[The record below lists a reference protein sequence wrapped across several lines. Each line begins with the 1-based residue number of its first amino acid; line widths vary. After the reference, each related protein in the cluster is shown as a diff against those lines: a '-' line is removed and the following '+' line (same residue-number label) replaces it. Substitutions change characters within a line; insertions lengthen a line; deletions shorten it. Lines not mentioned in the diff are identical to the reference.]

1 MYSDFD
7 KLIIGGGWRPG
18 KSKKVLEDRNP
29 YNGELLTEI
38 VQANAEDLDAAYA
51 AAAKAQP
58 AWAAVLPA
66 ERAAI
71 MRSAA
76 QVMELR
82 HDEIVT
88 WLVRESGSTR
98 IKSEIEWESARAVL
112 LGAAALPYLAEGHIL
127 PADVAGKE
135 SRTYRKPVGV
145 VGVISPWNW
154 PLHLSMRSVAPALAV
169 GNAVVLKPS
178 SDTPVTGGTL
188 VAKIF
193 EEAGVPWDVLSV
205 VAGSAA
211 EIGDAFVKHPTPRV
225 ISFTGSTAVGRGI
238 ARLGADAPLLKR
250 VELELGGNTPF
261 VVLDDADLE
270 RAVQAAVVG
279 RFLHQGEIC
288 MSANRFVVDASV
300 HDAFVDRFVERA
312 KRLKYGDPAALDT
325 VIGPII
331 NAQQLR
337 HVTQC
342 IEEGRAGGAR
352 QLLGGEPQGQVVPPH
367 VLVDVA
373 PDNPLARKESFGP
386 VAPVIRARDEEDA
399 LRIANDTEFG
409 LAGAVFTRDLG
420 RGERFAQRMEVGMA
434 HVNDQPVNDL
444 PNAPF
449 GGEKNSGIGRF
460 NGPWA
465 VTAFTT
471 EQWVTVQHEP
481 RRFPF

>member
-1 MYSDFD
+1 VLRRAGDVLSSAADEIKGWLARESGAIQPFGDFQVHTSAQECYEASA
-7 KLIIGGGWRPG
+7 LP
-18 KSKKVLEDRNP
+18 SHP
-29 YNGELLTEI
+29 YGELLRT
-38 VQANAEDLDAAYA
+38 
-51 AAAKAQP
+51 
-58 AWAAVLPA
+58 
-66 ERAAI
+66 
-71 MRSAA
+71 
-76 QVMELR
+76 
-82 HDEIVT
+82 
-88 WLVRESGSTR
+88 GSPR
-98 IKSEIEWESARAVL
+98 LSFARRL
-112 LGAAALPYLAEGHIL
+112 
-127 PADVAGKE
+127 
-135 SRTYRKPVGV
+135 PVGV
-145 VGVISPWNW
+145 VGVIAPFNV
-154 PLHLSMRSVAPALAV
+154 PTILAIRAVAPALAL

-193 EEAGVPWDVLSV
+193 EEAGLPWDVLSV
-205 VAGSAA
+205 VAGSGA

-225 ISFTGSTAVGRGI
+225 ISFTGSTGVGRGV
-238 ARLGADAPLLKR
+238 ARLGAESPLLKR

-261 VVLDDADLE
+261 VVLDDAELD
-270 RAVQAAVVG
+270 RAAQAAVVG
-279 RFLHQGEIC
+279 RFLHQGQIC

-300 HDAFVDRFVERA
+300 HDAFVERFVERV

-331 NAQQLR
+331 NPQQLR

-342 IEEGRAGGAR
+342 IAEGRAAGAR

-386 VAPVIRARDEEDA
+386 VAPVVRARDEEDA

-409 LAGAVFTRDLG
+409 LAGAVFTRDRG
-420 RGERFAQRMEVGMA
+420 RGERFALRMEVGMA
-434 HVNDQPVNDL
+434 HVNDQPVNDQ

-460 NGPWA
+460 NGLWA
-465 VTAFTT
+465 VAAFTT

-481 RRFPF
+481 SRFPF